1 MANFTDYI
9 LTMEN
14 GTNVTTH
21 VDPIQKLITD
31 SRDSGQSNQTISTST
46 MKATTT
52 SQMPS
57 STSSSSLSPYFPT
70 SSSGMTVVYPA
81 EDVNMAPMGLL
92 AILILAVMG
101 NITVCMVVKLDR
113 QLHSMTYYFFV
124 SMAVVHLLM
133 VAVVMPPAILVIL
146 AGK

>member
-1 MANFTDYI
+1 
-9 LTMEN
+9 
-14 GTNVTTH
+14 
-21 VDPIQKLITD
+21 
-31 SRDSGQSNQTISTST
+31 
-46 MKATTT
+46 MKVTTT

-57 STSSSSLSPYFPT
+57 PPSSSPSPSFPT

-146 AGK
+146 AGKCFLTKNVNTKLGGLCLAF